1 MKSVSVF
8 CGSSMGNQDIFR
20 KEAIKLAIYFCSHNI
35 ELTYGGSN
43 VGIMKILADTM
54 LENGGK
60 VIGVIPQFLIDIEVG
75 HTGLTEL
82 HIVETMQDRKIL
94 LAQISDAFIA
104 FPGGMGTLDEL
115 FEMITMTQLR
125 VQDKPIGILNIAG
138 YYDHLLDFLDRAV
151 KDGFIRK
158 EHRNNLKVSAQIE
171 DLMEQM
177 LGFEPVKMTHWIK
190 DIKKKSTK

>member
-8 CGSSMGNQDIFR
+8 CGSSMGSRDIY
-20 KEAIKLAIYFCSHNI
+20 KEEAKKLALYFCANNI

-54 LENGGK
+54 LENGGR
-60 VIGVIPQFLIDIEVG
+60 VIGAIPQFLIDIEVG
-75 HTGLTEL
+75 HTKLTKQY
-82 HIVETMQDRKIL
+82 VVDSMQDRKTL
-94 LAQISDAFIA
+94 LADISDAFIA

-115 FEMITMTQLR
+115 FEMITLTQLR
-125 VQDKPIGILNIAG
+125 VQDKPIGILNIDG
-138 YYDHLLDFLDRAV
+138 YYDHLLLFLDRAV
-151 KDGFIRK
+151 EDGFIRK
-158 EHRNNLKVSAQIE
+158 EHRDNLMVSDQIE

-190 DIKKKSTK
+190 NIKEESD